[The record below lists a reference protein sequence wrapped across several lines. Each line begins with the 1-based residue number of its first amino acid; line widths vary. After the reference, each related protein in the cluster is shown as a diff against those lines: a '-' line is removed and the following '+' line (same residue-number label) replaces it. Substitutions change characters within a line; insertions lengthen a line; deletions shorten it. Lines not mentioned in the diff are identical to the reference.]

1 MIPIKT
7 TVTVAPDGKATI
19 ELPSNIL
26 PGGYKVVLIMDEQS
40 MSDRPVVD
48 YNFEWDQL
56 EQLIDKSIVDTG
68 IEDMAHQHDH
78 YIHGTLKRDT
88 QP

>member
-26 PGGYKVVLIMDEQS
+26 PGGHKVLLIMEEQAIS
-40 MSDRPVVD
+40 SSPVVD
-48 YNFEWDQL
+48 YDSAWDKL
-56 EQLIDKSIVDTG
+56 EQLIDKYTIDTG
-68 IEDMAHQHDH
+68 IEDMAH
-78 YIHGTLKRDT
+78 
-88 QP
+88 

>member
-19 ELPSNIL
+19 ELPSSIL
-26 PGGYKVVLIMDEQS
+26 PGGHKVLLIMEEQS
-40 MSDRPVVD
+40 MREQPVMD
-48 YNFEWDQL
+48 YNSAWDEF
-56 EQLIDKSIVDTG
+56 EQLIDKSTIDTR
-68 IEDMAHQHDH
+68 IEDIAHQHDH

-88 QP
+88 QL

>member
-1 MIPIKT
+1 MIPIQT
-7 TVTVAPDGKATI
+7 TVTVAPDGKAAI

-26 PGGYKVVLIMDEQS
+26 PGEHKVLLIMEEQS
-40 MSDRPVVD
+40 ISTQPVVN
-48 YNFEWDQL
+48 YNAAWDEF
-56 EQLIDKSIVDTG
+56 EQLIDKSTVDTE

-88 QP
+88 

>member
-7 TVTVAPDGKATI
+7 TVTVAPVGKATI
-19 ELPSNIL
+19 KLPSNIL
-26 PGGYKVVLIMDEQS
+26 PGGHEVLLIMDEHS
-40 MSDRPVVD
+40 MSDRSVVD
-48 YNFEWDQL
+48 YNSAWDQL

-78 YIHGTLKRDT
+78 YVHGTLKRDT